1 MRALLG
7 GTFDPIHHGHL
18 RAALDVAEL
27 LDCTVHLVPA
37 ASPPHR
43 EAPVAS
49 AGDRLRMVEL
59 ATAGQPRLI
68 ADARELRRA
77 GPSFTVDTLAELRQ
91 EIGDGEPL
99 LLLLGIDAFA
109 GLSSWSRWTALF
121 ALAHVGVLTRP
132 GFEPVFEAEV
142 AAEWHARRA
151 PSAAALGA
159 SPAGLILPIDV
170 APLAISATELR
181 ARLAAGRSVDYL
193 VPAAVAGFIREQ
205 RLYENT

>member
-7 GTFDPIHHGHL
+7 GTFDPIHNGHL

-43 EAPVAS
+43 SAPVAS
-49 AGDRLRMVEL
+49 PGDRLKMLEL
-59 ATAGQPRLI
+59 AIEGQPRFI
-68 ADARELRRA
+68 VDSREFRRQ
-77 GPSFTVDTLAELRQ
+77 GPSFTVDTLADLRQ
-91 EIGDGEPL
+91 EVGADEPL
-99 LLLLGIDAFA
+99 VLLLGIDAFA

-121 ALAHVGVLTRP
+121 SLAHLGVLTRP

-170 APLAISATELR
+170 APLAISATGLR
-181 ARLAAGRSVDYL
+181 ARLATGRSVDYL
-193 VPAAVAGFIREQ
+193 VPATVAHFIREQ
-205 RLYENT
+205 RLYENA